1 VPRLSLPVL
10 VAVLVLVAGCG
21 ERPVDPPRKPVQLT
35 LSEPQDTATTRDATV
50 RVSGSVSPAGAR
62 VLVMGERVAVNG
74 GRFSTAVDLR
84 EGANVIDIG
93 AAAPGARATWRALRV
108 TRQSKIE
115 LPDLVG
121 READEA
127 SDAVTA
133 LGLSPQVVVDDDLFD
148 AFRRRPRVVCST
160 DPVAGSQLRPDD
172 EVQLVVS
179 KTC

>member
-1 VPRLSLPVL
+1 MPRPLQILLPALLASV
-10 VAVLVLVAGCG
+10 VGCG
-21 ERPVDPPRKPVQLT
+21 QQPADPPRRPVQLT
-35 LSEPQDTATTRDATV
+35 LSEPQNTATTREATV
-50 RVSGSVSPAGAR
+50 RVSGSVVPASAR
-62 VLVMGERVAVNG
+62 VLVMGERVAVSG

-84 EGANVIDIG
+84 EGANVIDVG

-108 TRQSKIE
+108 TRHSRIE

-121 READEA
+121 REAQEA

-133 LGLSPQVVVDDDLFD
+133 LGLSPQVVVDDDLLD